1 MVRLFFVVTLLLSSC
16 FAQQS
21 YTDLLQ
27 HWDYDK
33 SASLDLKET
42 GVQNR
47 NGIAVHDI
55 SYATSV
61 GDRGARLGPNAGR
74 VTAYLVVPPGKGP
87 HPAVIY
93 GHWCMPGS
101 AKMNRTEFL
110 DEALLLAKSGVISL
124 LPNHVITNP
133 GFVQDNS
140 ELNQQ
145 QIDVLVQQ
153 VTNMR
158 RGADLLLARKDV
170 APNRIAFVGHSCNGQ
185 VAALLSGIDERF
197 KAIVVMASGL
207 SDEVDVKTEQ
217 YQDYRKK
224 VGGQKFDA
232 FLATYNWTDPGKYI
246 SHSNH
251 VDKLLQFA
259 SDEPFLKPG
268 LVQKY
273 MPFVADPKVWH
284 IYNAPHALNA
294 KATQDRINFL
304 SSELKFPKPSPKLV
318 AALPALE
325 QPEWPK
331 PQSEGK
337 KDNNEGH

>member
-1 MVRLFFVVTLLLSSC
+1 MFRLLCVVTLLLSSC

-21 YTDLLQ
+21 YSDLLK

-33 SASLDLKET
+33 SAPLEIKES

-47 NGIAVHDI
+47 DGIAIHDI
-55 SYATSV
+55 SYATPV
-61 GDRGARLGPNAGR
+61 GDRGAMLGPNAGR

-101 AKMNRTEFL
+101 EKMNRTEFL
-110 DEALLLAKSGVISL
+110 DEALVLAHSGVISL

-133 GFVQDNS
+133 GFVEDKS
-140 ELNQQ
+140 ELNKQ

-158 RGADLLLARKDV
+158 RGVDLLLARNDV
-170 APNRIAFVGHSCNGQ
+170 APNRLAFVGHSCNGQ
-185 VAALLSGIDERF
+185 VAAFLSGIDERF
-197 KAIVVMASGL
+197 KAIVIMASGL
-207 SDEVDVKTEQ
+207 SDEVDLKTKQ
-217 YQDYRKK
+217 YQDYRKQ
-224 VGGQKFDA
+224 VGEAKFDA

-246 SHSNH
+246 SHSNR

-273 MPFVADPKVWH
+273 LPLVAGPKVWH
-284 IYNAPHALNA
+284 IYDAPHALNA
-294 KATQDRINFL
+294 QATQDRINFL
-304 SSELKFPKPSPKLV
+304 SSELKFPKPDPKLV
-318 AALPALE
+318 GALPALK
-325 QPEWPK
+325 QPPWPK
-331 PQSEGK
+331 PPAASEKDK
-337 KDNNEGH
+337 KKE